1 MRFTIMAIGG
11 GMLAAAPPPL
21 AAQSVA
27 DQIAATEGEVRL
39 SYGTKP
45 GVCGDGRNT
54 VNTGTSTRRDT
65 REWCE
70 PGPARMRLTVRQG
83 RVVDADL
90 AVGGR
95 WNDAGADL
103 DLGRVAAPL
112 AAEALLA
119 LAENARDDGGELI
132 MGAVVADSATVWP
145 ALLELALAPSVSE
158 DTRDDATL
166 WLGFAAGD
174 ALGPDDA
181 GDDDDVRE
189 SAIFALSQR
198 PKSEA
203 VPALTR
209 VVEGDHPVHL
219 KKSALFWLGQTDR
232 ERAVAVYE
240 EILRGS

>member
-1 MRFTIMAIGG
+1 MRLIVLAIGG
-11 GMLAAAPPPL
+11 GMLVAAVPPL
-21 AAQSVA
+21 AAQSLA
-27 DQIAATEGEVRL
+27 DRIAATEGEVRL

-54 VNTGTSTRRDT
+54 VNTGTSVARDT
-65 REWCE
+65 RGWCQ
-70 PGPARMRLTVRQG
+70 PGPARMRLTVRHG

-95 WNDAGADL
+95 WNDGGADL
-103 DLGRVAAPL
+103 DLGRVAAP
-112 AAEALLA
+112 AVAEALLA
-119 LAENARDDGGELI
+119 LAADARDGGGELV

-145 ALLELALAPSVSE
+145 ALLELARASSVSE
-158 DTRDDATL
+158 DTRDNATL

-174 ALGPDDA
+174 ALGPDDNA
-181 GDDDDVRE
+181 DEDDVRE

-232 ERAVAVYE
+232 ERAVVVYE
-240 EILRGS
+240 EILRVR

>member
-1 MRFTIMAIGG
+1 MRLIVLAIGG
-11 GMLAAAPPPL
+11 GMLVAAVPPL
-21 AAQSVA
+21 AAQSLA
-27 DQIAATEGEVRL
+27 DRIAATEGEVRL

-54 VNTGTSTRRDT
+54 VNTGTSDT
-65 REWCE
+65 RGWCQ
-70 PGPARMRLTVRQG
+70 PGPARMRLTVRHG

-95 WNDAGADL
+95 WNDGGADL
-103 DLGRVAAPL
+103 DLGRVAA
-112 AAEALLA
+112 AAVAEALLA
-119 LAENARDDGGELI
+119 LAADARDGGGELV

-145 ALLELALAPSVSE
+145 ALLELARASSVSE
-158 DTRDDATL
+158 DTRDNATL

-174 ALGPDDA
+174 ALGPDDNA
-181 GDDDDVRE
+181 DEDDVRE

-232 ERAVAVYE
+232 ERALF
-240 EILRGS
+240 LR

>member
-1 MRFTIMAIGG
+1 MRLIVLAIGG
-11 GMLAAAPPPL
+11 GMLVAAVPPL
-21 AAQSVA
+21 AAQSLA
-27 DQIAATEGEVRL
+27 DRIAATEGEVRL

-54 VNTGTSTRRDT
+54 VNTGTSDT
-65 REWCE
+65 RGWCQ
-70 PGPARMRLTVRQG
+70 PGPARMRLTVRHG

-95 WNDAGADL
+95 WNDGGADL
-103 DLGRVAAPL
+103 DLGRVAAP
-112 AAEALLA
+112 AVAEALLA
-119 LAENARDDGGELI
+119 LAADARDGGGELV

-145 ALLELALAPSVSE
+145 GLLELARASSVSE
-158 DTRDDATL
+158 DTRDNATL

-174 ALGPDDA
+174 ALGPDDNA
-181 GDDDDVRE
+181 DEDDARE

-232 ERAVAVYE
+232 ERAVVVYE
-240 EILRGS
+240 EILRVR

>member
-1 MRFTIMAIGG
+1 M
-11 GMLAAAPPPL
+11 
-21 AAQSVA
+21 Q
-27 DQIAATEGEVRL
+27 
-39 SYGTKP
+39 
-45 GVCGDGRNT
+45 
-54 VNTGTSTRRDT
+54 
-65 REWCE
+65 
-70 PGPARMRLTVRQG
+70 LTVRGG

-95 WNDAGADL
+95 WNDGQSAL

-112 AAEALLA
+112 AAEVLLKLAADAL
-119 LAENARDDGGELI
+119 DDGGELV

-145 ALLELALAPSVSE
+145 TLLDLAKTPSVSE
-158 DTRDDATL
+158 DTRDNATM

-174 ALGPDDA
+174 ALGPDDEA
-181 GDDDDVRE
+181 EDDDVRE

-198 PKSEA
+198 PKDEA

-219 KKSALFWLGQTDR
+219 RKSALFWLGQTDR
-232 ERAVAVYE
+232 KRAISIYE

>member
-1 MRFTIMAIGG
+1 MRLIVLAIGG
-11 GMLAAAPPPL
+11 GMLVAAVPPL
-21 AAQSVA
+21 AAQSLA
-27 DQIAATEGEVRL
+27 DRIAATEGEVRL

-54 VNTGTSTRRDT
+54 VNTGTSDT
-65 REWCE
+65 RGWCQ
-70 PGPARMRLTVRQG
+70 PGPARMRLTVRHG

-95 WNDAGADL
+95 WNDGGADL
-103 DLGRVAAPL
+103 DLGRVAA
-112 AAEALLA
+112 AAVAEALLA
-119 LAENARDDGGELI
+119 LAADARDGGGELV

-145 ALLELALAPSVSE
+145 ALLELARASSVSE
-158 DTRDDATL
+158 DTRDNATL

-174 ALGPDDA
+174 ALGPDDNA
-181 GDDDDVRE
+181 DEDDVRE

-232 ERAVAVYE
+232 ERAVVVYE
-240 EILRGS
+240 EILRVQ

>member
-1 MRFTIMAIGG
+1 MRFIIMAIGG
-11 GMLAAAPPPL
+11 GLLAAVPL
-21 AAQSVA
+21 AAQSLA
-27 DQIAATEGEVRL
+27 DRIAATEGEVRL

-45 GVCGDGRNT
+45 GVCGDGRNMI
-54 VNTGTSTRRDT
+54 NTEKSIHRDT
-65 REWCE
+65 RGWCE

-83 RVVDADL
+83 LVIDADL

-95 WNDAGADL
+95 WNDTGADL
-103 DLGRVAAPL
+103 DLGRVAAPA

-119 LAENARDDGGELI
+119 LAAEARDDGGKLVL
-132 MGAVVADSATVWP
+132 GAVVADSATVWP
-145 ALLELALAPSVSE
+145 ALLHLARAPSVSE
-158 DTRDDATL
+158 DTRDNATL

-174 ALGPDDA
+174 ALGPDNNADE
-181 GDDDDVRE
+181 DDVRE

-198 PKSEA
+198 PKSESI
-203 VPALTR
+203 PALTR
-209 VVEGDHPVHL
+209 VVEGDLPIHL

>member
-1 MRFTIMAIGG
+1 MRLIVLAIGG
-11 GMLAAAPPPL
+11 GMLVAAVPPL
-21 AAQSVA
+21 AAQSLA
-27 DQIAATEGEVRL
+27 DRIAATEGEVRL

-54 VNTGTSTRRDT
+54 VNTGTSDT
-65 REWCE
+65 RGWCQ
-70 PGPARMRLTVRQG
+70 PGPARMRLTVRHG

-95 WNDAGADL
+95 WNDGGADL
-103 DLGRVAAPL
+103 DLGRVAA
-112 AAEALLA
+112 AAVAEALLA
-119 LAENARDDGGELI
+119 LAADARDGGGELV

-145 ALLELALAPSVSE
+145 ALLELARASSVSE
-158 DTRDDATL
+158 DTRDNATL

-174 ALGPDDA
+174 ALGPDDNA
-181 GDDDDVRE
+181 DEDDVRE

-232 ERAVAVYE
+232 ERVVVVYE
-240 EILRGS
+240 EILRVR

>member
-1 MRFTIMAIGG
+1 MRFIIMAIGG
-11 GMLAAAPPPL
+11 GMLAAAPL
-21 AAQSVA
+21 AAQSLA
-27 DQIAATEGEVRL
+27 DRIAATEGEVRL

-45 GVCGDGRNT
+45 GVCGDGRHT
-54 VNTGTSTRRDT
+54 VNTGTSMHRDT
-65 REWCE
+65 MGWCE

-83 RVVDADL
+83 RVIDADL

-103 DLGRVAAPL
+103 DLGRVAAP
-112 AAEALLA
+112 AAAATLLA
-119 LAENARDDGGELI
+119 LAADARDDGGELI
-132 MGAVVADSATVWP
+132 MGAVMADSATVWP
-145 ALLELALAPSVSE
+145 ALLELARAPSVSE
-158 DTRDDATL
+158 DTRDNATL

-174 ALGPDDA
+174 ALGPDDGA
-181 GDDDDVRE
+181 DDDDVRE

-198 PKSEA
+198 PKHEA

-219 KKSALFWLGQTDR
+219 RKSALFWLGQTDR
-232 ERAVAVYE
+232 ERAVVVYE

>member
-1 MRFTIMAIGG
+1 MVIVQCITMVMAGSI
-11 GMLAAAPPPL
+11 LAAAPL
-21 AAQSVA
+21 TAQSLA
-27 DQIAATEGEVRL
+27 DRIAATDGEVRL

-45 GVCGDGRNT
+45 GVCGDGRTT
-54 VNTGTSTRRDT
+54 VNTGNSSQRDT

-70 PGPARMRLTVRQG
+70 PGPARMQLTVREG

-90 AVGGR
+90 AVGGA

-103 DLGRVAAPL
+103 DLGHVAAPL

-119 LAENARDDGGELI
+119 LAEGARGKGGELI
-132 MGAVVADSATVWP
+132 MGAAVADSAVVWP
-145 ALLELALAPSVSE
+145 TLLHLARAQSISE

-166 WLGFAAGD
+166 WLGFAASD
-174 ALGPDDA
+174 ALGPDD
-181 GDDDDVRE
+181 DPDDDVRE

-198 PKSEA
+198 PKTEA

>member
-1 MRFTIMAIGG
+1 MRLIIMAIGG

-21 AAQSVA
+21 AAQSLA
-27 DQIAATEGEVRL
+27 DRIAATEGEVRL

-45 GVCGDGRNT
+45 GVCGDGRNMI
-54 VNTGTSTRRDT
+54 NTGTSIHRDT
-65 REWCE
+65 RGWCE
-70 PGPARMRLTVRQG
+70 PGPARMRLTVRHG

-95 WNDAGADL
+95 WNDAGTDL
-103 DLGRVAAPL
+103 DLGRVAAPA

-119 LAENARDDGGELI
+119 LAAEARDDGGKLV

-145 ALLELALAPSVSE
+145 ALLHLARAPSVTD
-158 DTRDDATL
+158 DTRDNATL

-174 ALGPDDA
+174 ALGPDDNA
-181 GDDDDVRE
+181 DEDDVRE

-198 PKSEA
+198 PKSESI
-203 VPALTR
+203 PALTR
-209 VVEGDHPVHL
+209 VVEGDLPIHL

-240 EILRGS
+240 EILKGS

>member
-1 MRFTIMAIGG
+1 MRLIIMAIGG
-11 GMLAAAPPPL
+11 GLLAAVPL
-21 AAQSVA
+21 AAQSLA
-27 DQIAATEGEVRL
+27 DRIAATEGEVRL
-39 SYGTKP
+39 SYDTKP
-45 GVCGDGRNT
+45 GVCGDGRNMI
-54 VNTGTSTRRDT
+54 NTGTSMTRDT
-65 REWCE
+65 RGWCE
-70 PGPARMRLTVRQG
+70 PGPARMRLSVRHG

-103 DLGRVAAPL
+103 DLGRVAAPA

-119 LAENARDDGGELI
+119 LAAEARDDGGKLV

-145 ALLELALAPSVSE
+145 ALLHLARAPSVSE
-158 DTRDDATL
+158 DTRDNATL

-174 ALGPDDA
+174 ALGPDDNA
-181 GDDDDVRE
+181 DEDDVRE

-198 PKSEA
+198 PKSESI
-203 VPALTR
+203 PALTR
-209 VVEGDHPVHL
+209 VVEGDLPIHL
-219 KKSALFWLGQTDR
+219 KKSALFWLGQTDQ

>member
-1 MRFTIMAIGG
+1 MAIAGSL
-11 GMLAAAPPPL
+11 LAVAPL
-21 AAQSVA
+21 TAQSLA
-27 DQIAATEGEVRL
+27 DRIAAVEGEVRL
-39 SYGTKP
+39 TYGTKP
-45 GVCGDGRNT
+45 GVCGDGRQT
-54 VNTGTSTRRDT
+54 VNTDNSLHRDT

-70 PGPARMRLTVRQG
+70 PGPARMQLTVREG

-95 WNDAGADL
+95 WNDARADL

-112 AAEALLA
+112 AAETLLA
-119 LAENARDDGGELI
+119 LAAEARGDGGELV
-132 MGAVVADSATVWP
+132 MGAAVADSAIVWP
-145 ALLELALAPSVSE
+145 GLLHLARAPAIS
-158 DTRDDATL
+158 DDIRDDATL
-166 WLGFAAGD
+166 WLGFAASE
-174 ALGPDDA
+174 ALGPGDDT
-181 GDDDDVRE
+181 DDDDVRE

-232 ERAVAVYE
+232 DQAVAVYE
-240 EILRGS
+240 EILRGG

>member
-1 MRFTIMAIGG
+1 MRLIIMAIGG
-11 GMLAAAPPPL
+11 GMLAAAPL
-21 AAQSVA
+21 AAQSLA
-27 DQIAATEGEVRL
+27 DRIAATEGEVRL

-45 GVCGDGRNT
+45 GVCGDGRNMI
-54 VNTGTSTRRDT
+54 NTGTSHRDT
-65 REWCE
+65 RGWCE
-70 PGPARMRLTVRQG
+70 PGPARMRLTVRHG

-103 DLGRVAAPL
+103 DLGRVAAPA

-119 LAENARDDGGELI
+119 LAAEARDDGGELVL
-132 MGAVVADSATVWP
+132 GAVVADSATVWP
-145 ALLELALAPSVSE
+145 ALLHLARAPSVSE
-158 DTRDDATL
+158 DTRDNATL

-174 ALGPDDA
+174 ALGPDDNA
-181 GDDDDVRE
+181 DEDDVRE

-198 PKSEA
+198 PKSESI
-203 VPALTR
+203 PALTR
-209 VVEGDHPVHL
+209 VVEGDLPIHL

>member
-1 MRFTIMAIGG
+1 MRFITTAFIGG
-11 GMLAAAPPPL
+11 LVAAAPL
-21 AAQSVA
+21 AAQSLA
-27 DQIAATEGEVRL
+27 DRIAATEGEVRL

-45 GVCGDGRNT
+45 GVCGDGRET
-54 VNTGTSTRRDT
+54 VNIENYRYSDT
-65 REWCE
+65 REWCQ
-70 PGPARMRLTVRQG
+70 PGPARMRLTVRSG

-90 AVGGR
+90 AVGGP
-95 WNDAGADL
+95 WQETGAAL
-103 DLGRVAAPL
+103 DLGHVAAPL

-119 LAENARDDGGELI
+119 LAADAREAGDELV

-145 ALLELALAPSVSE
+145 TLLELARTPSVTE
-158 DTRDDATL
+158 DTRDNATL

-174 ALGPDDA
+174 ALGPDDKA
-181 GDDDDVRE
+181 NDDDVRE
-189 SAIFALSQR
+189 SVIFALSQR
-198 PKSEA
+198 PRSEA